1 MIVLL
6 DGVKRRILRYGLKKE
21 IDLSFKV
28 KRILFWYKK
37 NGKFCRGRFVEILF
51 YENDSYGCCFY
62 IYKIFCLN
70 SWRYYLREVVFY

>member
-28 KRILFWYKK
+28 KRILF
-37 NGKFCRGRFVEILF
+37 
-51 YENDSYGCCFY
+51 
-62 IYKIFCLN
+62 
-70 SWRYYLREVVFY
+70 